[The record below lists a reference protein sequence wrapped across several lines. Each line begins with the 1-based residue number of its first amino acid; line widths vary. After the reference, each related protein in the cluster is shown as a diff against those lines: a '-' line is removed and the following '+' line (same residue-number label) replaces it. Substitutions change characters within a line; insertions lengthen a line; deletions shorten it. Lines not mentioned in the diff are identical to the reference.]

1 MESALEQPNFAR
13 AADALHILARE
24 VQLCPNIQAS
34 RDAARLDRI
43 VDELGALRRTLETS
57 LGTVAERLSALER
70 SSRVTQQN
78 VPALVYNG
86 HVRHQGVRL
95 APLHSPVT
103 GELVQATSVT
113 LEELDNMPGE

>member
-13 AADALHILARE
+13 AADALHILAQE

-70 SSRVTQQN
+70 SSRVT
-78 VPALVYNG
+78 
-86 HVRHQGVRL
+86 
-95 APLHSPVT
+95 
-103 GELVQATSVT
+103 
-113 LEELDNMPGE
+113 